1 MELFGATF
9 DKTPK
14 NNKGNSSSQQPDF
27 SGTCFAEGYPL
38 ICSKKYG
45 LEDLLETFSDIFA
58 SYCGA
63 DQWNLSYTGES
74 GYSIQ
79 ASKYFAWCFKSTS
92 PSVVSKKHIWH
103 HQHHPYSCF
112 LKFQLVCKYCHCIT
126 RDRCFK
132 CIQREQNLG
141 QRESLWKNY
150 LSVEQLIARL
160 SQRGCLGLRKD
171 IFSEASMPWY
181 VLLKCCWSH

>member
-1 MELFGATF
+1 MDGKKHVPIHHFVGIQLAPKCQMELFGATF

-63 DQWNLSYTGES
+63 DQ
-74 GYSIQ
+74 
-79 ASKYFAWCFKSTS
+79 
-92 PSVVSKKHIWH
+92 
-103 HQHHPYSCF
+103 
-112 LKFQLVCKYCHCIT
+112 
-126 RDRCFK
+126 
-132 CIQREQNLG
+132 
-141 QRESLWKNY
+141 
-150 LSVEQLIARL
+150 
-160 SQRGCLGLRKD
+160 
-171 IFSEASMPWY
+171 
-181 VLLKCCWSH
+181 